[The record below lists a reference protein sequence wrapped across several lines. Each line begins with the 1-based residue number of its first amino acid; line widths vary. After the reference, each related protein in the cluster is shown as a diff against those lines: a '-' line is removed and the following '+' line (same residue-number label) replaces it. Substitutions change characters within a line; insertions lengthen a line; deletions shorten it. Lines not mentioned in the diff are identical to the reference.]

1 MKDKRTKIF
10 VDAHILDKGYHGTH
24 TFVRE
29 LYTELLEGYPDLDIY
44 FGTYDTALVQS
55 IFPQVEASHLLPYK
69 KRRPVVLRFLLDIPA
84 YIRQYKFDFAHYQ
97 YLSVQWP
104 NSCISIVTLHD
115 VLYNDY
121 PDDFPFAYRMIR
133 KTLFGNSIRRAGIK
147 TTVSGYS
154 KDRISLHYRIPGK
167 DIHIIPNAVAIGA
180 ECSPLSREAAVDH
193 ISEKYGIE
201 NFLLYV
207 SRIEPRKN
215 HLLLLETYF
224 SLELYKE
231 GIPIVFIGMES
242 IRIPGMD
249 KLLRSLTPEQRMAF
263 HWFRQVSPEDL
274 AAFYTACRLFV
285 YPSRAEGF
293 GIPPL
298 EAAMYKAP
306 VLCSRQTA
314 MESYHF
320 FDPYTFDSSSGP
332 ELSAKLLEMIR
343 KPPDTDFLNSVS
355 EKVMRLYSR
364 ENCAQAFYSLI
375 RKKEQVWD

>member
-1 MKDKRTKIF
+1 
-10 VDAHILDKGYHGTH
+10 
-24 TFVRE
+24 
-29 LYTELLEGYPDLDIY
+29 
-44 FGTYDTALVQS
+44 
-55 IFPQVEASHLLPYK
+55 
-69 KRRPVVLRFLLDIPA
+69 
-84 YIRQYKFDFAHYQ
+84 
-97 YLSVQWP
+97 
-104 NSCISIVTLHD
+104 
-115 VLYNDY
+115 
-121 PDDFPFAYRMIR
+121 
-133 KTLFGNSIRRAGIK
+133 
-147 TTVSGYS
+147 
-154 KDRISLHYRIPGK
+154 
-167 DIHIIPNAVAIGA
+167 
-180 ECSPLSREAAVDH
+180 
-193 ISEKYGIE
+193 
-201 NFLLYV
+201 
-207 SRIEPRKN
+207 
-215 HLLLLETYF
+215 
-224 SLELYKE
+224 
-231 GIPIVFIGMES
+231 
-242 IRIPGMD
+242 MD